1 MFDIFVNLGFD
12 VRLEICKKHASDEG
26 LDFLEL
32 RRKVSEG
39 CDALQINSQDVTWR
53 RYQVKRTCLTKK
65 KIMMWHFD
73 FVTDAQ
79 KT

>member
-1 MFDIFVNLGFD
+1 VNVGGNWPEAKSISFYLKMFDIFVNLGFD

-39 CDALQINSQDVTWR
+39 CDALQINSQDVT
-53 RYQVKRTCLTKK
+53 
-65 KIMMWHFD
+65 
-73 FVTDAQ
+73 
-79 KT
+79 